1 MFFLQN
7 KLKWEDL
14 THFNF
19 FNPPYKY
26 DVGRDFNTESSYN
39 EYKNKFIQL
48 GIDINK
54 VIKNIYILG
63 NDIVG
68 MDINIGLD
76 MEIDTNI
83 VSDNKYNIICRSV
96 FFRDWDRNINN
107 NLKSVRYSIAKNT
120 FPYYC
125 QNNIVHILL
134 WLEEMLDYKSIKK
147 IILDKL
153 FDGDEKIMSEKCV
166 FYRNRKE
173 LISIDNIPHI
183 HIFIKV

>member
-1 MFFLQN
+1 MMLEEIITLKVHIINTN
-7 KLKWEDL
+7 KL
-14 THFNF
+14 
-19 FNPPYKY
+19 
-26 DVGRDFNTESSYN
+26 
-39 EYKNKFIQL
+39 IQQ
-48 GIDINK
+48 GVDINN

-63 NDIVG
+63 LDIVG
-68 MDINIGLD
+68 M
-76 MEIDTNI
+76 EIYSKI

-96 FFRDWDRNINN
+96 FFRDRDRDKNINN

-120 FPYYC
+120 FPYYL

-153 FDGDEKIMSEKCV
+153 FDGDEKIMMEKCV
-166 FYRNRKE
+166 FFRNRKD

-183 HIFIKV
+183 HIFYKGLGIGLGIGLCLWVMFFYYF

>member
-26 DVGRDFNTESSYN
+26 DVGRNYNTESSYN
-39 EYKNKFIQL
+39 KYKNKLIQQ
-48 GIDINK
+48 GVDINN

-63 NDIVG
+63 LDIVG
-68 MDINIGLD
+68 M
-76 MEIDTNI
+76 EIYSKI

-96 FFRDWDRNINN
+96 FFRDRDRDKNINN

-120 FPYYC
+120 FPYYL

-153 FDGDEKIMSEKCV
+153 FDGDEKIMMEKCV
-166 FYRNRKE
+166 FFRNRKD

>member
-26 DVGRDFNTESSYN
+26 DVGRNYNTESSYN
-39 EYKNKFIQL
+39 KYKNKLIQQ
-48 GIDINK
+48 GVDINN

-63 NDIVG
+63 LDIVG
-68 MDINIGLD
+68 MDINSK
-76 MEIDTNI
+76 I

-96 FFRDWDRNINN
+96 FFRDRDRDRDRDRNINN

-120 FPYYC
+120 FPYYL
-125 QNNIVHILL
+125 QNNIVHNLL
-134 WLEEMLDYKSIKK
+134 WLEEILDYKSIKK

-166 FYRNRKE
+166 FFRNRKD

-183 HIFIKV
+183 HIFIKL